1 MTFIEKSIFLEMVNS
16 EIKKLP
22 NYDPSIQI
30 IDISVS
36 ANGLINY
43 ILPNQFE
50 VEKVALAEKYIEK
63 VEHLF
68 NGRYNRLI

>member
-1 MTFIEKSIFLEMVNS
+1 MNFIEKSVFLEMVNS

-22 NYDPSIQI
+22 NYDHSIEI
-30 IDISVS
+30 FDISVS

-50 VEKVALAEKYIEK
+50 PEKVALALLYIEQ